1 MIVNLP
7 DPGQAYEPT
16 RMRNLMEILR
26 RALGTAVS
34 STDASPCV
42 LLQAPD
48 LSVWRVEVTNAGAL
62 TATKVQG

>member
-1 MIVNLP
+1 
-7 DPGQAYEPT
+7 
-16 RMRNLMEILR
+16 MRNLMEILR

-34 STDASPCV
+34 STEASPCV

-48 LSVWRVEVTNAGAL
+48 LSVWKVEITNAGAL